1 MGRARSM
8 YSAYLAV
15 ALVRGANAVFIV
27 SLAITYSEFTAE
39 MVGVLLASYSITEA
53 LSGFLAGIIY
63 EILGTK
69 FSLMISSAM
78 LALIYTTMSRVSLF
92 YELVVLNAI
101 AGFSAAMI
109 LVSSLSAI
117 AEETRGFGTARR
129 VFGVGGFEASNLG
142 GYSMGFAI
150 AGALEV
156 LGLLKGFYISALMAS
171 ISALT
176 GFLARNVRSSA
187 SNHLRDLYVIER
199 RALVL
204 IPTWLG
210 LAMILGVGFLSP
222 KILRELNL
230 GVSVPLV
237 GNISS
242 SGVDGA
248 IESIGSNPSIG
259 LLLIV
264 ILIGVAIGIILGS
277 IITAK
282 IGKERAL
289 VIGSIS
295 LSASLVMIG
304 LTYENLVLFLPI
316 ILAIATPALTIPPT
330 LLALFADYTDESRR
344 RGPSAGVYVT
354 VLGIGI
360 GLGEII
366 GGKIFDALGLEVL
379 AFTLA
384 AIFIVLS
391 IPTSIYVLRETGS
404 KARYING

>member
-1 MGRARSM
+1 M

-316 ILAIATPALTIPPT
+316 VLAIATPALTIPPT

>member
-1 MGRARSM
+1 M
-8 YSAYLAV
+8 YTAYLAV

-27 SLAITYSEFTAE
+27 SLAITYPEFNAG

-63 EILGTK
+63 EILGTRL
-69 FSLMISSAM
+69 SLMISSAM
-78 LALIYTTMSRVSLF
+78 LAIIYTIMSRVSQF
-92 YELVVLNAI
+92 YELLALNSI
-101 AGFSAAMI
+101 AGFSASII

-142 GYSMGFAI
+142 GYAMGFAI
-150 AGALEV
+150 AGGLEV
-156 LGLLKGFYISALMAS
+156 FGLLKGFYISALMAS
-171 ISALT
+171 ISALS
-176 GFLARNVRSSA
+176 GSLARNVRISA
-187 SNHLRDLYVIER
+187 SKHLRDLYVIER

-204 IPTWLG
+204 IPMWLG

-222 KILRELNL
+222 KILRVLNL
-230 GVSVPLV
+230 GVSIPLV

-242 SGVDGA
+242 REVNGT
-248 IESIGSNPSIG
+248 IESIRSIGSNPSIG
-259 LLLIV
+259 LLLIA
-264 ILIGVAIGIILGS
+264 ILIGVAIGIMLAS

-289 VIGSIS
+289 IIGSIS
-295 LSASLVMIG
+295 MPAALAMIG
-304 LTYENLVLFLPI
+304 LTYENLILFLPI

-330 LLALFADYTDESRR
+330 LLALFADYTDETRR

-360 GLGEII
+360 GFGEII

-384 AIFIVLS
+384 AIFIILS
-391 IPTSIYVLRETGS
+391 TPTLVYMLRKHES
-404 KARYING
+404 KAR

>member
-1 MGRARSM
+1 M

>member
-1 MGRARSM
+1 MESARSI
-8 YSAYLAV
+8 YAAYLAV

-27 SLAITYSEFTAE
+27 SLAITYPEFKAE
-39 MVGVLLASYSITEA
+39 MIGVLLASYSITEA

-63 EILGTK
+63 EILGTRL
-69 FSLMISSAM
+69 SLMISSAM
-78 LALIYTTMSRVSLF
+78 LALIYIIMSRVTLF

-150 AGALEV
+150 AGALEI

-171 ISALT
+171 ISALS
-176 GFLARNVRSSA
+176 GFLARNVGSRA
-187 SNHLRDLYVIER
+187 SNNLRDLYVIER

-204 IPTWLG
+204 IPMWLG
-210 LAMILGVGFLSP
+210 LALILGVGFLSP

-230 GVSVPLV
+230 GVSIPLV

-242 SGVDGA
+242 RGVYGN

-259 LLLIV
+259 LLLIL
-264 ILIGVAIGIILGS
+264 ILIGIALGIMLGS

-295 LSASLVMIG
+295 MSAALVVIG
-304 LTYENLVLFLPI
+304 LTYENLILFLPI
-316 ILAIATPALTIPPT
+316 ILVIATPALTIPPT
-330 LLALFADYTDESRR
+330 LLAIFADYTDESRR

-366 GGKIFDALGLEVL
+366 GGKIFDALGLEAL

-384 AIFIVLS
+384 AIFIILS
-391 IPTSIYVLRETGS
+391 IPTNIYVLRKTRIKS
-404 KARYING
+404 

>member
-101 AGFSAAMI
+101 AGFSAAII

-150 AGALEV
+150 AGALEI

-176 GFLARNVRSSA
+176 GLLARNMRSSA

-204 IPTWLG
+204 IPMWLG

-242 SGVDGA
+242 GGVDGA

-295 LSASLVMIG
+295 LSAALVMIG

-330 LLALFADYTDESRR
+330 LLTLFADYTDESRR

>member
-27 SLAITYSEFTAE
+27 SLAITYSEFSAE

-129 VFGVGGFEASNLG
+129 VYGVGGFEASNLG

>member
-1 MGRARSM
+1 MESARSI
-8 YSAYLAV
+8 YAAYLAV

-27 SLAITYSEFTAE
+27 SLAITYPEFKAE
-39 MVGVLLASYSITEA
+39 MIGVLLASYSITEA

-63 EILGTK
+63 EILGTRL
-69 FSLMISSAM
+69 SLMISSAM
-78 LALIYTTMSRVSLF
+78 LALIYIIMSRVTLF

-150 AGALEV
+150 AGALEI

-171 ISALT
+171 ISALS
-176 GFLARNVRSSA
+176 GFLARNVGSRASS
-187 SNHLRDLYVIER
+187 NLRDLYVIER

-204 IPTWLG
+204 IPMWLG
-210 LAMILGVGFLSP
+210 LALILGVGFLSP

-230 GVSVPLV
+230 GVSIPLV

-242 SGVDGA
+242 RGVYGN

-259 LLLIV
+259 LLLIL
-264 ILIGVAIGIILGS
+264 ILIGIALGIMLGS

-295 LSASLVMIG
+295 MSAALVVIG
-304 LTYENLVLFLPI
+304 LTYENLILFLPI
-316 ILAIATPALTIPPT
+316 ILVIATPALTIPPT
-330 LLALFADYTDESRR
+330 LLAIFADYTDESRR

-366 GGKIFDALGLEVL
+366 GGKIFDALGLEAL

-384 AIFIVLS
+384 SIFIILS
-391 IPTSIYVLRETGS
+391 IPTNIYVLRKTRIKS
-404 KARYING
+404 